1 MASIYANLL
10 EQKKALH
17 KKRVQLPEYFLG
29 TPIGSLR
36 KDQGDGYENVTKKES
51 LRCLNVGKFPIYIH
65 D

>member
-36 KDQGDGYENVTKKES
+36 NDEGDGYENVT
-51 LRCLNVGKFPIYIH
+51 
-65 D
+65 